1 MTVRIGQTKSP
12 GPTARTWTWL
22 LAHDH
27 DLEIIARTIKAALV
41 VLFVLGLFLTGGAR

>member
-27 DLEIIARTIKAALV
+27 DLEIVARTVKIV
-41 VLFVLGLFLTGGAR
+41 VAVVFVLGLLLTGGAR